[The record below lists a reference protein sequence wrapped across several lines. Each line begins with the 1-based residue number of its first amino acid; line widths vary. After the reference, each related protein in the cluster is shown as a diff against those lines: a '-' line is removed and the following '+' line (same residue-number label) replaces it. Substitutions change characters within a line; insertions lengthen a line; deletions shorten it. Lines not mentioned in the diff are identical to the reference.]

1 MNLVQQIAEIA
12 REIES
17 EDPIDW
23 AMLTVDEE
31 TVYEMMA
38 SSVLENYLSNSKE
51 DREMIMLGTITH
63 LVVENFVLNLKAITK
78 T

>member
-12 REIES
+12 REIEM

-51 DREMIMLGTITH
+51 DREMILLGTVTR

>member
-12 REIES
+12 REIEL